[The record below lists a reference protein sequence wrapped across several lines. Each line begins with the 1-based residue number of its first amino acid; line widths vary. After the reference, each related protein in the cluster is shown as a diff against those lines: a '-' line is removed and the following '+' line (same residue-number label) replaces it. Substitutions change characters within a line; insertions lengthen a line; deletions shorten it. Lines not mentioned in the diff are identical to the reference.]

1 MGGIIDHSAMRVTLA
16 LAVALAVAAAV
27 VALPVDDGTEDV
39 ILMQTYSSGGGA
51 VNDGN
56 ATEAAAQE
64 EEGSPKV
71 GKVPEL
77 IPTPP
82 PPTPAHL
89 AKIKHYIK
97 KIKEFQKAKNQ
108 KWEPLVE
115 QDLAEKLALVD
126 SFEVPTPEE
135 LDLEAQLRKGSKPQF
150 KVEMSLRRYDQAAA
164 ERKKQK
170 EAEEAKGAKEVK
182 DKAQRKQALLRENK
196 DVAKQ
201 IAKYKQMAVSKQ
213 LMIKSKAAAR
223 AVKRAVKAE
232 AKAKKSKHYKAFAK
246 EYSLN
251 ESAEKAGDYPKG
263 ELGEAKK
270 DRIVQGHIERVDTA
284 EFDSN
289 SADLS
294 ADERLDQK
302 LGNDA
307 LALLAKSK
315 KP

>member
-1 MGGIIDHSAMRVTLA
+1 MGDHSAMRVTLA

-51 VNDGN
+51 VNNGS
-56 ATEAAAQE
+56 ATEAAPQKE
-64 EEGSPKV
+64 EENPKV
-71 GKVPEL
+71 EKVPEL

-115 QDLAEKLALVD
+115 EDLAEKLALVD
-126 SFEVPTPEE
+126 SFDVPTPEE

-164 ERKKQK
+164 DRKKMK
-170 EAEEAKGAKEVK
+170 EAEQAKGSKEIK
-182 DKAQRKQALLRENK
+182 DKAQRKQALLRENR

-201 IAKYKQMAVSKQ
+201 IAKYKQMAVSKK

-223 AVKRAVKAE
+223 DVKRAVQAE

-270 DRIVQGHIERVDTA
+270 DRIVQGHIERVDTS

>member
-1 MGGIIDHSAMRVTLA
+1 VTLA

-82 PPTPAHL
+82 PPTPEHL
-89 AKIKHYIK
+89 AKIKHYVK

-150 KVEMSLRRYDQAAA
+150 KVEMSLRRYNQQAADR
-164 ERKKQK
+164 RKMK
-170 EAEEAKGAKEVK
+170 EAEKAKGVKEMK
-182 DKAQRKQALLRENK
+182 DKAERKQALLRENK

-201 IAKYKQMAVSKQ
+201 IAKYRRMAISKKLLLQ
-213 LMIKSKAAAR
+213 STAA
-223 AVKRAVKAE
+223 KRAVKKAVKVE
-232 AKAKKSKHYKAFAK
+232 AKAKKSKHYRAFAK
-246 EYSLN
+246 EYSLDK
-251 ESAEKAGDYPKG
+251 SAEKEGDYPKG

-270 DRIVQGHIERVDTA
+270 DHIIQGHIERVSA

-294 ADERLDQK
+294 ADEQLDQK

>member
-1 MGGIIDHSAMRVTLA
+1 MGIIDHSAMRATLA

-39 ILMQTYSSGGGA
+39 VLMQTYSSGGGGA
-51 VNDGN
+51 VNNGS
-56 ATEAAAQE
+56 ATEAAPQKE
-64 EEGSPKV
+64 EENPKV
-71 GKVPEL
+71 EKVPEL

-115 QDLAEKLALVD
+115 EDLAEKLALVD
-126 SFEVPTPEE
+126 SFDVPTPEE

-164 ERKKQK
+164 DRKKMK
-170 EAEEAKGAKEVK
+170 EAEQAKGAREIK
-182 DKAQRKQALLRENK
+182 DKAQRKQALLRENR
-196 DVAKQ
+196 DV
-201 IAKYKQMAVSKQ
+201 
-213 LMIKSKAAAR
+213 
-223 AVKRAVKAE
+223 
-232 AKAKKSKHYKAFAK
+232 AK

-270 DRIVQGHIERVDTA
+270 DRIVQGHIERVDNS

>member
-1 MGGIIDHSAMRVTLA
+1 MGDHSAMRVTLA

-51 VNDGN
+51 VNNGS
-56 ATEAAAQE
+56 ATEAAPQKE
-64 EEGSPKV
+64 EENPKV
-71 GKVPEL
+71 EKVPEL

-115 QDLAEKLALVD
+115 EDLAEKLALVD
-126 SFEVPTPEE
+126 SFDVPTPEE

-232 AKAKKSKHYKAFAK
+232 AKAKKSKHYKAFEK

-251 ESAEKAGDYPKG
+251 ESAEKAPKG
-263 ELGEAKK
+263 ELGEPKK